1 MTPDDRLQRIEDRL
15 DVARLIAR
23 IAHLADDG
31 EVAAY
36 LDCFTAD
43 AAWELTSAT
52 GLALTEQVRRGRAD
66 LEAGVHERRA
76 SGMQGPGSRT
86 KHDVSSIAVA
96 VDGDR
101 ASATSYFR
109 YYVDADRTPTLS
121 AMGRYDD
128 EFVRTPG
135 GWRLA
140 RRVIARD

>member
-1 MTPDDRLQRIEDRL
+1 MTLEQRLQGVEDRL
-15 DVARLIAR
+15 DIARLIAR
-23 IAHLADDG
+23 IAHLADGG
-31 EVAAY
+31 EVAEY

-43 AAWELTSAT
+43 ASWELTSAT

-86 KHDVSSIAVA
+86 KHDVSSLAVT
-96 VDGDR
+96 VEGDR
-101 ASATSYFR
+101 ARATSYFR

-128 EFVRTPG
+128 EFVRTPD

>member
-1 MTPDDRLQRIEDRL
+1 MTPEERLQRIEDRL
-15 DVARLIAR
+15 DIARLIAR
-23 IAHLADDG
+23 IAHLADTG
-31 EVAAY
+31 EVTAY

-109 YYVDADRTPTLS
+109 YYADADRTPTLS